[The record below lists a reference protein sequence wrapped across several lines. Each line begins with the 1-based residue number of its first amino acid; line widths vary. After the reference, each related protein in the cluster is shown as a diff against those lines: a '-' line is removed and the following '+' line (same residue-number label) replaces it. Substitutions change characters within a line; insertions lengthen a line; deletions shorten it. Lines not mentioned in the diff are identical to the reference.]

1 VKRIAPAVGLG
12 VAAVV
17 IVCMLIV
24 ARQPECWVRYVRA
37 LVQGPDVP
45 LSFYQPRELVEGG
58 NRPPAPR
65 VAPALEM
72 LNAGP
77 LQEAADYAAKFDSN
91 ALIVTRHG
99 HIVFE
104 RYWHG
109 SDFNTLIDSQSFMRT
124 LNAVL
129 VGIAI
134 DSRKIGWPDE
144 PIGYLVPQ
152 WSHDPRGA
160 ITIRNLLQMSS
171 GLAPAG
177 ARASF
182 GTDIASEDLHRELVG
197 TPGASWADQPADTDL
212 VAMALERAA
221 KERYAQYLSEALWR
235 RLGAADGW
243 LWLDRAG
250 GMAHADCCLIA
261 RQGDWVRLGE
271 LLASGGRFEGD
282 EVVTP
287 KWVAQMLVP
296 AKGNTSYGGS
306 LKLKPGRASEAYAL
320 PGVFAVEGRGNRMWL
335 VPSMSLVILRTGGAL
350 GGDWDDSRIPNLIIR
365 GARDYVPP
373 APHPGDLRSLVP
385 NH

>member
-1 VKRIAPAVGLG
+1 VKRIAQWAA

-17 IVCMLIV
+17 VCVLMV
-24 ARQPECWVRYVRA
+24 ARQPEGSVRYLRA

-58 NRPPAPR
+58 NRPAAPR
-65 VAPALEM
+65 VAPSLEM

-104 RYWHG
+104 RYWHD
-109 SDFNTLIDSQSFMRT
+109 SDFDTLIDSQSFMRT

-129 VGIAI
+129 VGVAI

-144 PIGYLVPQ
+144 PIGYLLPQ
-152 WSHDPRGA
+152 WSRDPRGA

-171 GLAPAG
+171 GLAPVG
-177 ARASF
+177 ARARFS
-182 GTDIASEDLHRELVG
+182 TDIASEGLHRKLVG
-197 TPGASWADQPADTDL
+197 TPGSSWADQPADTDL

-221 KERYAQYLSEALWR
+221 KERYAQYLSDALWR
-235 RLGAADGW
+235 RLGAADAW

-271 LLASGGRFEGD
+271 LLAEGGRFEGD
-282 EVVTP
+282 EVVAP
-287 KWVAQMLVP
+287 KWVALMLAP
-296 AKGNTSYGGS
+296 AKGNSSYGGG
-306 LKLKPGRASEAYAL
+306 LKLKPGKSSEAYAL
-320 PGVFAVEGRGNRMWL
+320 PDVFAVEGRGNRMWL
-335 VPSMSLVILRTGGAL
+335 VPSMSLVILRTGGTL
-350 GGDWDDSRIPNLIIR
+350 GGDWDDARIPNLIIR

-373 APHPGDLRSLVP
+373 APRRGDLRSLVP

>member
-1 VKRIAPAVGLG
+1 MKRIAPAVGMG
-12 VAAVV
+12 VAAVL
-17 IVCMLIV
+17 ILCTLIV
-24 ARQPECWVRYVRA
+24 ARQPQCWIRYVRA

-58 NRPPAPR
+58 NRAPAPR

-129 VGIAI
+129 VGVAL
-134 DSRKIGWPDE
+134 DARKIGWPDE
-144 PIGYLVPQ
+144 PIGYLLPQ

-177 ARASF
+177 ARAPF
-182 GTDIASEDLHRELVG
+182 ATDIASEALHRRQVG
-197 TPGASWADQPADTDL
+197 TPGSSWADQPADTDL

-221 KERYAQYLSEALWR
+221 QERYAEYLSDALWR
-235 RLGAADGW
+235 RLGAADAW
-243 LWLDRAG
+243 LWLDRPG
-250 GMAHADCCLIA
+250 GMAHADCCLVA

-271 LLASGGRFEGD
+271 LLAEGGRFEGD
-282 EVVTP
+282 EVVAP

-296 AKGNTSYGGS
+296 ARGNSSYGSG
-306 LKLKPGRASEAYAL
+306 LQLKPGKAAEAYAL

-350 GGDWDDSRIPNLIIR
+350 AGDWDDARIPNLIIR

-373 APHPGDLRSLVP
+373 APRPGDLRSLVP

>member
-1 VKRIAPAVGLG
+1 MKRFAPGVSIGVLG
-12 VAAVV
+12 VVV
-17 IVCMLIV
+17 LCMLIV
-24 ARQPECWVRYVRA
+24 ARQPECWIRYVRA

-45 LSFYQPRELVEGG
+45 LSFYQPLERVEGG

-77 LQEAADYAAKFDSN
+77 LQEAADYAAKSDSK

-109 SDFNTLIDSQSFMRT
+109 SDFNTLLDSQSFMRT

-129 VGIAI
+129 VGVAI

-144 PIGYLVPQ
+144 PIGYLIPQ

-160 ITIRNLLQMSS
+160 ITVRNLLQMSS

-177 ARASF
+177 AHAPF
-182 GTDIASEDLHRELVG
+182 GTDIASEALQRKRVG
-197 TPGASWADQPADTDL
+197 TPGSSWADQPADTDL
-212 VAMALERAA
+212 LAMALERAT
-221 KERYAQYLSEALWR
+221 KERYAQYLSDALWR
-235 RLGAADGW
+235 RLGAADAW
-243 LWLDRAG
+243 LWLDRTG

-271 LLASGGRFEGD
+271 LLAEGGRFEGD
-282 EVVTP
+282 EVVAP

-296 AKGNTSYGGS
+296 AKGNSSYGSS
-306 LKLKPGRASEAYAL
+306 LKLKAGKAAEAYAL
-320 PGVFAVEGRGNRMWL
+320 PDVFEVEGRGNRMWL
-335 VPSMSLVILRTGGAL
+335 VPSMSLVILRTGGTL
-350 GGDWDDSRIPNLIIR
+350 PGDWDDSRIPNLIIR

-373 APHPGDLRSLVP
+373 PRPGDLRSLVP